1 MGVNDTGLGPPGF
14 IGGRGGM
21 VGGEDLD
28 WIFTSTGDPGIA
40 GTLLSAPT
48 VENKRKEISIDHY
61 YEAGS
66 CIMALIVTNEN
77 KGNSVTVGKP
87 FFFSC
92 LQT

>member
-1 MGVNDTGLGPPGF
+1 MWIYLLEYKGKELRHDE
-14 IGGRGGM
+14 
-21 VGGEDLD
+21 GGEMQFPL
-28 WIFTSTGDPGIA
+28 
-40 GTLLSAPT
+40 
-48 VENKRKEISIDHY
+48 ENKRKEISIDHY

>member
-1 MGVNDTGLGPPGF
+1 MMG
-14 IGGRGGM
+14 
-21 VGGEDLD
+21 GGEMQFPL
-28 WIFTSTGDPGIA
+28 
-40 GTLLSAPT
+40 
-48 VENKRKEISIDHY
+48 ENKRKEISIDHY

-92 LQT
+92 LQTQEVALNDPHEGLTGRDLLVRWIFCGKK